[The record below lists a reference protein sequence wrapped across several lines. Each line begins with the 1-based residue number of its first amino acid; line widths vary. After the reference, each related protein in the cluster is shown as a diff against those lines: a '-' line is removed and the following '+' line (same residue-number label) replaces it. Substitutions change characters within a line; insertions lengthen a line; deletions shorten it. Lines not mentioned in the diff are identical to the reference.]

1 MSVIDVPPFQVDK
14 LGQVK
19 KTRSVIMHR
28 AEGELEAIDGKLF
41 NLLLRLAATRKD
53 HRSYGVYQV
62 RLDDVLA
69 FLNGATPLDVNK
81 SLRRL
86 GEVNIEIDYED
97 AATRQKRVML
107 MRFLSFDGT
116 TSGNGMLKWTF
127 DPVLVQ
133 LLDQPG
139 VYTRLDLNTI
149 RKFDTL
155 AAARL
160 YEVMMLYAGRAYAK
174 TWRVSVP
181 EFYRFCGQFNERARF
196 TNFRSRVLEPA
207 VSEVNEHAPFSV
219 EKEYVRDTGRGRRVD
234 WIQFTPVRKSAQDL
248 TLLPE
253 TGRVRRVARDK
264 RSIDLFDSSS
274 VEKRGPNFVISEA
287 IYRAAEDMIEGTGLE
302 LAKIES
308 DFKDCAKSRAIED
321 GDQQFL
327 NFVALR
333 VEQAKDPILAS
344 LDDNVLDQF
353 IK

>member
-1 MSVIDVPPFQVDK
+1 MSVIDVPKFQADK
-14 LGQVK
+14 LGRVK
-19 KTRSVIMHR
+19 KARSVIMHR
-28 AEGELEAIDGKLF
+28 AEGELKAIDGKLF
-41 NLLLRLAATRKD
+41 NLLLSLAAKRKD

-62 RLDDVLA
+62 PLDNVIA
-69 FLNGATPLDVNK
+69 FLNGATPLAVNE

-97 AATRQKRVML
+97 AATRQKRVIL

-127 DPVLVQ
+127 APELVK
-133 LLDQPG
+133 LLDRPG

-160 YEVMMLYAGRAYAK
+160 YEVMMLHDGRAYAK

-219 EKEYVRDTGRGRRVD
+219 EVEYIRDTGRGRQVH
-234 WIQFTPVRKSAQDL
+234 WIEFTPVPKSAQDL
-248 TLLPE
+248 TLLRK

-264 RSIDLFDSSS
+264 RSIDLFDNRLI
-274 VEKRGPNFVISEA
+274 EKRGPNIVISEA
-287 IYRAAEDMIEGTGLE
+287 I
-302 LAKIES
+302 
-308 DFKDCAKSRAIED
+308 
-321 GDQQFL
+321 
-327 NFVALR
+327 
-333 VEQAKDPILAS
+333 
-344 LDDNVLDQF
+344 
-353 IK
+353 